1 MLLQDEHIA
10 LRWSAIRV
18 RFGLAINIW
27 SLRDPE
33 NIEQHTITHYF
44 VGEIIDS
51 VSEPLILFEIPAQAL
66 IDLLLDYTFADTGKG
81 VPQMNYVVKAGDT
94 LSKIATRNGMTL
106 AQLLQLNPSIK
117 NPNKISVGDKIN
129 LPDTSTENTKPLPS
143 NVVPAKPANTTA
155 AAGGALGTALAD
167 MLGELSAKYETGG
180 RGPGTVSTGAGDPG
194 GVSYGSYQ
202 MASKMGVPA
211 RFVTQA
217 GFPWPS
223 DFQNL
228 KAGTA
233 PFTACWKRIATAE
246 TDAFQRAQHAF
257 IKKSHYDLLAA
268 KVLNEDGLDVNTRS
282 RALQDVIW
290 SCSVQHGGATLIVHR
305 ALARVSLPTSDP
317 GYDEQAIRAIY
328 AERGKKKADVN
339 LVYFSRSSPAV
350 QKGVANRFKNELQD
364 ALAMLAKEA

>member
-1 MLLQDEHIA
+1 M
-10 LRWSAIRV
+10 
-18 RFGLAINIW
+18 
-27 SLRDPE
+27 
-33 NIEQHTITHYF
+33 T
-44 VGEIIDS
+44 
-51 VSEPLILFEIPAQAL
+51 
-66 IDLLLDYTFADTGKG
+66 
-81 VPQMNYVVKAGDT
+81 YVVKAGDT
-94 LSKIATRNGMTL
+94 LSKIATRNGITL

-155 AAGGALGTALAD
+155 AAGGALGAALAD

-211 RFVTQA
+211 RFVAQS
-217 GFPWPS
+217 GFPWLS
-223 DFQNL
+223 DFQGL
-228 KAGTA
+228 KAGSA
-233 PFTACWKRIATAE
+233 PFTACWKRIASAE

-268 KVLNEDGLDVNTRS
+268 KVLNDDGLDVNTRR

-290 SCSVQHGGATLIVHR
+290 STAVQHGGATPIIHR
-305 ALARVSLPTSDP
+305 AIANVSVPTTDP
-317 GYDEQAIRAIY
+317 SYDEKLIRAIY
-328 AERGKKKADVN
+328 AERSRKKADGN
-339 LVYFSRSSPAV
+339 LAYFSKSSPSV
-350 QKGVANRFKNELQD
+350 QKGVARRFRDELQD
-364 ALAMLAKEA
+364 ALAMLAKEV